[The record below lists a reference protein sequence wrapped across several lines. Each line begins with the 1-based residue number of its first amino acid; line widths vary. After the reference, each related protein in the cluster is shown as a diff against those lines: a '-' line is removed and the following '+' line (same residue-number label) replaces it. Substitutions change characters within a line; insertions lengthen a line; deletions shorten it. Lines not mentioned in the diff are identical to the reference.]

1 MIPRSREVSAVKCV
15 AVPLETLDEL
25 AFMRW
30 GATALV
36 RLEAAVEELNA
47 LNVFPVPDGDT
58 GSNLFLTLSSA
69 LKVGGDE
76 NSSGNLGMILENAAR
91 EALMAARGNSGVILS
106 QLMVGMAEEIAQ
118 IPLTEGRGCVRASQ
132 LAQALRTA
140 ANKAREGVP
149 HPVQGTIL
157 SVADA
162 ASAAA
167 MRAASAGKELVEVV
181 DAAVVA
187 AEDALAD
194 TTEQLEVLARAA
206 VVDAG
211 GAGMLVLLR
220 ALSEVVHQRE
230 SAEKTVSKEQRTALS
245 EAACSAASVDRLEY
259 EVVYRLRQ
267 VCALKVHALAQVLEQ
282 LGQSVVVA
290 GTSEVD
296 GVQELVTVH
305 VHTVDPGAVIEAAYQ
320 AGLPRDV
327 QVEALPAGEQVES
340 VDVPAGPEYVRSSGL
355 TLIAV
360 GAGEGAADE
369 LSRWGVIAIE
379 PTPAWVEPRV
389 AFSQLKKAV
398 IRADGDVVLLMV
410 ADARWWEV
418 VEKFAQEARDLRL
431 HVVVAR
437 CESVVAV
444 LTAVSLFDGG
454 AEPVQEAA
462 RLARGVRDIAVG
474 SVRWSCWGFAEV
486 GCEMSRGDFFGV
498 VGAEVVSVGDVVSV
512 AQTVVARLLLAVQS
526 QGRDPESVAVLAG
539 AGQEQLA
546 EEVTGWVGEQFPEVE
561 VSVLRVC
568 GVEPVLEFGVE

>member
-1 MIPRSREVSAVKCV
+1 M
-15 AVPLETLDEL
+15 PLETLDEL

-69 LKVGGDE
+69 LKVGDDE
-76 NSSGNLGMILENAAR
+76 NSFGNLGMILENAAR
-91 EALMAARGNSGVILS
+91 EALMSARGNSGVILS
-106 QLMVGMAEEIAQ
+106 QLMVGLAEEIAQ
-118 IPLTEGRGCVRASQ
+118 IPLTEGRGSVQPSQ
-132 LAQALRTA
+132 LAQALCTA

-167 MRAASAGKELVEVV
+167 MRAASAGKKLVEVV
-181 DAAVVA
+181 DAAVLA

-211 GAGMLVLLR
+211 GAGLLVLLR

-230 SAEKTVSKEQRTALS
+230 SAEKNVSKEQRTALS
-245 EAACSAASVDRLEY
+245 EAACPALSVDRLEY
-259 EVVYRLRQ
+259 EVVYRLHQ
-267 VCALKVHALAQVLEQ
+267 VCAMKVNALAQVLEQ

-305 VHTVDPGAVIEAAYQ
+305 VHTVDPGAVIEVAYQ
-320 AGLPRDV
+320 VGLPRDV
-327 QVEALPAGEQVES
+327 QVEALPAGDQVEP
-340 VDVPAGPEYVRSSGL
+340 VDVPAGSEYAKSSGL
-355 TLIAV
+355 ALIAV
-360 GAGEGAADE
+360 GAGQGAAEE
-369 LSRWGVIAIE
+369 LSRWGVMTVE
-379 PTPAWVEPRV
+379 PIPAWADSSV

-410 ADARWWEV
+410 TDARWWEV
-418 VEKFAQEARDLRL
+418 VEKFGQEARELRSQ
-431 HVVVAR
+431 VVVVR

-444 LTAVSLFDGG
+444 LSAVSLFD
-454 AEPVQEAA
+454 AAADPVEEAT

-498 VGAEVVSVGDVVSV
+498 VGAEVVSVGDAVSV
-512 AQTVVARLLLAVQS
+512 ARMVVARLLLGVQS
-526 QGRDPESVAVLAG
+526 QGREPEAVAVLVG

-546 EEVTGWVGEQFPEVE
+546 EEVIGWVGEQLPEVE

-568 GVEPVLEFGVE
+568 GLEPVLEFGVE

>member
-1 MIPRSREVSAVKCV
+1 MVKRV

-25 AFMRW
+25 AFIRW

-69 LKVGGDE
+69 LKVGGTK
-76 NSSGNLGMILENAAR
+76 NSFGNLGMILENAAR
-91 EALMAARGNSGVILS
+91 EALMSARGNSGVILS
-106 QLMVGMAEEIAQ
+106 QLMVGLAEEIAQ
-118 IPLTEGRGCVRASQ
+118 ISLTEGRGCVQPSQ
-132 LAQALRTA
+132 LAQALCTA

-181 DAAVVA
+181 DAAVLA
-187 AEDALAD
+187 AEDALAN

-211 GAGMLVLLR
+211 GAGLLVLLR

-230 SAEKTVSKEQRTALS
+230 SAEKNVSKEQRTALL
-245 EAACSAASVDRLEY
+245 EAACPALSMDRLEY
-259 EVVYRLRQ
+259 EVVYRLHQ
-267 VCALKVHALAQVLEQ
+267 VCAMKVHALAQVLEQ

-305 VHTVDPGAVIEAAYQ
+305 VHTVDPGAIIEAAYQ
-320 AGLPRDV
+320 VGLPRDV
-327 QVEALPAGEQVES
+327 QVEALPAAGDQVEP
-340 VDVPAGPEYVRSSGL
+340 VDIPAGSEHTKSSGL
-355 TLIAV
+355 ALIAV
-360 GAGEGAADE
+360 GAGQGAAEE
-369 LSRWGVIAIE
+369 LSRWGVMTVE
-379 PTPAWVEPRV
+379 PIPAWADSSV

-410 ADARWWEV
+410 TDARWWEV
-418 VEKFAQEARDLRL
+418 VEKFGQEAQELRSQ
-431 HVVVAR
+431 VVVVR

-444 LTAVSLFDGG
+444 LSAVSLFD
-454 AEPVQEAA
+454 AAADPVEEAT

-498 VGAEVVSVGDVVSV
+498 VGAEVVSVGDAVSV
-512 AQTVVARLLLAVQS
+512 ARMVVARLLMGVQS
-526 QGRDPESVAVLAG
+526 QGCDPETVAVLVG

-546 EEVTGWVGEQFPEVE
+546 EEVIGWVGEQFSEVE